1 VYKTSWLIESP
12 SHCKESA
19 NWKISQDVRF
29 SSSLE
34 RVIAENQIDIFFSS
48 GTIQY
53 LVSPL
58 DPLIAVANAGIP
70 LVALTRNNFAA
81 TSRIVAQRA
90 TLAMNGT
97 GSHLQEYGN
106 LNIYYPNTSIVKAEV
121 VDIFCSKGY
130 NVLLDTSGTSCGVY
144 GNGNYSGDLVFKK
157 SDPL

>member
-1 VYKTSWLIESP
+1 MYKTSWLIESP